1 MCKVRINI
9 YLESKEQIS
18 LHTHIDTEDLFNN
31 GIQEF
36 IIDKCN
42 NNNSFRNYIIS
53 FSEAVTGRRRKP
65 INAIFQFYV
74 ENEEMLMKTNINL
87 INMSFPENLLN
98 YNDDYNFDSGAM
110 HNDLFF
116 KDTIITLKI
125 NE

>member
-1 MCKVRINI
+1 MHKVRINI

-53 FSEAVTGRRRKP
+53 FSEAVTGRRYKP

-74 ENEEMLMKTNINL
+74 EDEEMLMKTNIKL
-87 INMSFPENLLN
+87 IDMSFPENLLN
-98 YNDDYNFDSGAM
+98 YNEDNFDSGAM
-110 HNDLFF
+110 HNDFFF
-116 KDTIITLKI
+116 KDTIIKLKI